1 MSEKNEIPN
10 QVKTIVGFDESR
22 IVNKDYLNSLDG
34 IYKCG
39 ICFKIM
45 DNPTDCETCGH
56 SFCYECIKNLK
67 CPFKCK
73 NQQLKPSSQSL
84 KDILS
89 KLKFKCLNKDC
100 NEILNYKDIKRHDK
114 ICDFQEI
121 ICPNNGC
128 NKKLIRK
135 NLENHILNECQFILV
150 KCPYCEFQFNK
161 NEISKHKKSCELV
174 NNSLKSDKKE
184 KNDINNDIK
193 FDANKID
200 TNEYIKLLSMNVS
213 KIVKDNQ
220 ELMNNNINNENNN
233 QN

>member
-1 MSEKNEIPN
+1 MSENKELPKPIES
-10 QVKTIVGFDESR
+10 IGGFDESR
-22 IVNKDYLNSLDG
+22 IINKEYLNSLDG

-73 NQQLKPSSQSL
+73 DKQLKPSSQSL
-84 KDILS
+84 KDFLG

-100 NEILNYKDIKRHDK
+100 EQILNYTDVKRHDK

-128 NKKLIRK
+128 NQKLVKK
-135 NLENHILNECQFILV
+135 NLENHVLDECQYSLV
-150 KCPYCEFQFNK
+150 KCHYCEYQFNK
-161 NEISKHKKSCELV
+161 NEITQHENTCALV
-174 NNSLKSDKKE
+174 NKSLKSDKKE
-184 KNDINNDIK
+184 NNDINNDIILNT
-193 FDANKID
+193 NKID
-200 TNEYIKLLSMNVS
+200 TNEYI
-213 KIVKDNQ
+213 
-220 ELMNNNINNENNN
+220 
-233 QN
+233 